1 MPQYQVL
8 YWRDIPTQIK
18 VRGDGARLSAQ
29 LPESFQTF
37 IDRIAM
43 REGLTGT
50 DAYLDQWQW
59 TPRREREGDAVEVLQ
74 ALEAELT
81 AEGQRVIARYKA
93 EA

>member
-1 MPQYQVL
+1 MAQFQVL

-18 VRGDGARLSAQ
+18 VRGDGGRLSAQ

-43 REGLTGT
+43 CEGLTGT

-59 TPRREREGDAVEVLQ
+59 TPRREREGGSAEVLQ

-81 AEGQRVIARYKA
+81 AEGQRVIAGYKA